1 MAEPLGYRQLRV
13 WQEAMILVELT
24 FKICEE
30 LPAEQRFCLASQ
42 MQRAAVSI
50 PSNIA
55 EGHAKRSSKDYH
67 RHLKIAA
74 GSLAELET
82 QLELSVRLGFT
93 MKGDIREVWSSSQS
107 VARMLARLIQSVSVK
122 SRKSSPTPNA

>member
-1 MAEPLGYRQLRV
+1 MD
-13 WQEAMILVELT
+13 LVEKVFEIT
-24 FKICEE
+24 SM
-30 LPAEQRFCLASQ
+30 LPENQRFCLISQ

-82 QLELSVRLGFT
+82 QMELCVRLRLIDRKSVLQAWT
-93 MKGDIREVWSSSQS
+93 VSQS
-107 VARMLARLIQSVSVK
+107 AARMLYRLTASIAKQHK
-122 SRKSSPTPNA
+122 KPPKPNA